1 MRRRRIMTV
10 KGAVEMA
17 RYIMEASKIGYN
29 ARRLQAM
36 AGDTAVWGVVKG
48 NGYGL
53 GTLTLADVL
62 AENGIRRFAVTEPED
77 ALLLREHFRDAEVLM
92 LRGTCAEAEIRAL
105 LLGGVI
111 LSVGSGE
118 ELDAAARCGIPG
130 RLHVQLD
137 VGMGRFGFLP
147 SEWETLARCFRVPGL
162 TVTGMYT
169 HFPTPDRKRQTLKQF
184 RVFLETA
191 RRLRSMGLSPGML
204 HCCSSEAFWNWP
216 EMRLD
221 GVRLGS
227 ALLGRVPFAAEA
239 GLAPAGYC
247 EGRISGIRELPKGH
261 PVGYGSTVRTCRR
274 TRAAVIDVGHSCG
287 FGLCNGPDAW
297 RLGDCLR
304 VAARS
309 MWDWL
314 VRRRLTVRVGNR
326 ECRVLG
332 RIGMNATVID
342 VTDCP
347 CRPGDP
353 VRVELSPVR
362 LRGLPVAEENGST
375 RKNLLQIPPAE
386 GIIKEKTKGGN
397 AI

>member
-1 MRRRRIMTV
+1 MTV

-105 LLGGVI
+105 LLGG
-111 LSVGSGE
+111 
-118 ELDAAARCGIPG
+118 
-130 RLHVQLD
+130 
-137 VGMGRFGFLP
+137 FLP
-147 SEWETLARCFRVPGL
+147 LEWETLARCFRVPGL
-162 TVTGMYT
+162 AVTGMYT
-169 HFPTPDRKRQTLKQF
+169 HFPTPGRKRQTLKQF

-191 RRLRSMGLSPGML
+191 RRLRAMGLSPGML

-274 TRAAVIDVGHSCG
+274 TRTAVIDVGHSCG
-287 FGLCNGPDAW
+287 FCLCNGPDAW

-304 VAARS
+304 AAARS
-309 MWDWL
+309 MRDWL

-353 VRVELSPVR
+353 VWVELSPVR
-362 LRGLPVAEENGST
+362 LRGLPVAEENGRT